1 MKVLVGAFNREKA
14 LVGAFSVIVKS
25 LEPSDNLRFKLNCY
39 CNEGAGILTM
49 ACMVQVTTLAS
60 SPSSHQF
67 ITAGHD
73 RMLHMWDILSR

>member
-1 MKVLVGAFNREKA
+1 MQCGRWHPNT
-14 LVGAFSVIVKS
+14 G
-25 LEPSDNLRFKLNCY
+25 
-39 CNEGAGILTM
+39 
-49 ACMVQVTTLAS
+49 MVQVTTLAS